1 MDRVTGLGGFFFK
14 CADAHGQI
22 DWYRKHLGIPINADY
37 GGWNFEWSNAEDPRH
52 KGMTVFSLFP
62 ESTEYFGPS
71 PQRFMF
77 NFRVKDLDGLLAA
90 LATEGVRIDPKRED
104 APYGRFAWIYDPEGN
119 KIELWEPPEG
129 ARG

>member
-14 CADAHGQI
+14 CADSHSQI

-37 GGWNFEWSNAEDPRH
+37 GGWNFEWKNAEDGKE

-62 ESTEYFGPS
+62 DTTDYFGPS

-77 NFRVKDLDGLLAA
+77 NFRVKDMDALLAA
-90 LATEGVRIDPKRED
+90 LAAEGVKIDPKRED

-129 ARG
+129 SRG

>member
-14 CADAHGQI
+14 CVDAKRQM
-22 DWYRKHLGIPINADY
+22 DWYRKHLGIPLNEEY
-37 GGWNFEWSNAEDPRH
+37 GGWNFEWSNPDDPKE

-62 ESTEYFGPS
+62 DTTDYFGPS

-77 NFRVKDLDGLLAA
+77 NFRVKDLDALLAA
-90 LATEGVRIDPKRED
+90 LAAEGVKIDPKRDD

-119 KIELWEPPEG
+119 KIELWEPPGES
-129 ARG
+129 